1 MSYRVMAHMIPYY
14 PNATLSYEVARALVA
29 GGATYLE
36 VQFPFSDPT
45 ADGPAIQAACNEALS
60 AGFSVEEGFAFL
72 ETLQGEAPQVPVF
85 LMTYAS
91 IAVTRGLEDFL
102 TQAKSVG
109 VRGLIIPD
117 LPPDYDESL
126 YDTAAKVGIGVVP
139 VVVTSASPRRLD
151 MITELRTEYVY
162 VALRRGTTGEK
173 TRIEPETLGFLDRLS
188 KHGAKLLAGFGI
200 SEPEQVRAIA
210 PHVDAAVVGSAFV
223 RAIAANDPS
232 EVGSSVRAL
241 AAKLTGRS

>member
-1 MSYRVMAHMIPYY
+1 
-14 PNATLSYEVARALVA
+14 
-29 GGATYLE
+29 
-36 VQFPFSDPT
+36 
-45 ADGPAIQAACNEALS
+45 
-60 AGFSVEEGFAFL
+60 
-72 ETLQGEAPQVPVF
+72 
-85 LMTYAS
+85 
-91 IAVTRGLEDFL
+91 
-102 TQAKSVG
+102 
-109 VRGLIIPD
+109 
-117 LPPDYDESL
+117 
-126 YDTAAKVGIGVVP
+126 
-139 VVVTSASPRRLD
+139 